1 MKHRI
6 KPMRFGWLLAL
17 VTMLAGCDEIDCT
30 LYNTVYLR
38 GGFYSDGS
46 QVALADTLSITSGLQ
61 GPTLLN
67 RETGASACTLAMSYW
82 QETDTLVLTVWSD
95 EYLLRDTIWIDKTN
109 RPHFESPD
117 CPTNM
122 FHELTAIS
130 CTHTF
135 LDSVR
140 IVQPHV
146 NYTQDENI
154 QIFIHPAP

>member
-6 KPMRFGWLLAL
+6 KPTRFGWLLAL

-46 QVALADTLSITSGLQ
+46 QVSLADTLSITSGLQ

-67 RETGASACTLAMSYW
+67 RETGVSTCTLDMSYW

-122 FHELTAIS
+122 FHEITSIA
-130 CTHTF
+130 CTHHF
-135 LDSVR
+135 IDSVTV
-140 IVQPHV
+140 IKASVDYAQV
-146 NYTQDENI
+146 ENI
-154 QIFIHPAP
+154 QLHLLGNP